1 MYASLKQEELNGKWE
16 IPEYKSANKT
26 KGTGIMSFGLKQGNV
41 LGLGNSVYSNALLL
55 EGLKSL
61 FPQHSFVFGDDT

>member
-1 MYASLKQEELNGKWE
+1 MVVYASLKQEELNGKWE

-55 EGLKSL
+55 
-61 FPQHSFVFGDDT
+61 